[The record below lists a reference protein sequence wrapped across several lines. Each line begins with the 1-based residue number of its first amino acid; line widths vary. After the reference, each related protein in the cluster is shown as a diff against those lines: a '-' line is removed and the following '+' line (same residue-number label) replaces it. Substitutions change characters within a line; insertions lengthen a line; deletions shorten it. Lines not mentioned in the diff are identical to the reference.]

1 MSLSN
6 FNFLDTAPSTQRFP
20 ESHSTEDGPDA
31 LNNVVQLPL
40 GVQNPLRQREADVT
54 LNDLKKLLMEFASRQ
69 RRIETR
75 LVKLMAAQGIN
86 TQGEP
91 L

>member
-1 MSLSN
+1 MRLRNS
-6 FNFLDTAPSTQRFP
+6 NFLDIAPSTQGFP
-20 ESHSTEDGPDA
+20 ESHATEEGTDA

-40 GVQNPLRQREADVT
+40 GIQNPLHQREADVT
-54 LNDLKKLLMEFASRQ
+54 LNDLKKILMEFASRQ

>member
-1 MSLSN
+1 MSLRN
-6 FNFLDTAPSTQRFP
+6 FNFWDPAPSTQSFP
-20 ESHSTEDGPDA
+20 ESHVTEEGTDA

-40 GVQNPLRQREADVT
+40 GIQNPLHQREADVT
-54 LNDLKKLLMEFASRQ
+54 LNDLKKILMELATRQ

>member
-1 MSLSN
+1 MSLRN
-6 FNFLDTAPSTQRFP
+6 FNFGNPTPSTQRFP
-20 ESHSTEDGPDA
+20 ESHATEDGPDA

-40 GVQNPLRQREADVT
+40 GAQNPLHQREADVT
-54 LNDLKKLLMEFASRQ
+54 LNDLKKILMEFASRQ